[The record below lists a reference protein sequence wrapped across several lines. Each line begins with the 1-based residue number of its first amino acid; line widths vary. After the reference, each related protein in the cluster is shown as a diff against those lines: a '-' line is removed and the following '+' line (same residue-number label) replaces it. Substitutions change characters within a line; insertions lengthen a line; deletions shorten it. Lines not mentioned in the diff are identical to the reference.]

1 MVMTT
6 PALQPLLARVE
17 QVFRDNCTSRDELG
31 ASVSI
36 WRGEEE
42 ILALAYGFCDREQTR
57 AWNHESM
64 VPFWSATKG
73 LSAACIL
80 HLLDHSGIALGDEVA
95 GVWPE
100 FARAGKG
107 RVTFAQVLSHQ
118 AGLPLLDRNASIFD
132 HAGVVAAIEEQ
143 EPCWEPGSR
152 HGYHPRLF
160 GFLLDEIMLRL
171 TGARIGE
178 YFRREF
184 GDPLGLDAW
193 IGLPEAEHD
202 RVATLYPGRMSD
214 PEGEE
219 DFYRAFADPQSLTRR
234 AFGSPAGLPAV
245 SGMNAP
251 EAWHA
256 GWPALG
262 GIGSARGLAKFYAML
277 AGGGTWK
284 GKRYFSEKVLQA
296 MSATMVSGTDAVFC
310 MPSAFSAGFMKDCPC
325 SGRRRI
331 FGPSNEAF
339 GHPGA
344 GGSLAFAD
352 PENNLAFA
360 YTMNQMSYGVLP
372 GPRALDMVDALYGL
386 GR

>member
-1 MVMTT
+1 MAMTT

-17 QVFRDNCTSRDELG
+17 QVFRENYTNRDELG

-36 WRGEEE
+36 WHGGEEV
-42 ILALAYGFCDREQTR
+42 LALASGFCDREQTR
-57 AWNHESM
+57 VWNHEST

-80 HLLDHSGIALGDEVA
+80 HLLDRSGLGLDDKVA
-95 GVWPE
+95 RVWPE
-100 FARAGKG
+100 FAQAGKEQI
-107 RVTFAQVLSHQ
+107 TFAQVLSHQ
-118 AGLPLLDRNASIFD
+118 AGLPLLDRKASIFD
-132 HAGVVAAIEEQ
+132 HAAVVVAIEEQ

-178 YFRREF
+178 YFHREF
-184 GDPLGLDAW
+184 ADPLGLDAW

-262 GIGSARGLAKFYAML
+262 GVGSARGLAKFYAML
-277 AGGGTWK
+277 AGGGIWE
-284 GKRYFSEKVLQA
+284 GKRYFTEKVLQA

-310 MPSAFSAGFMKDCPC
+310 MPSAFSACFMKDCPG
-325 SGRRRI
+325 SGRRRS

-372 GPRALDMVDALYGL
+372 GPRALDMVDAIYGL
-386 GR
+386 